1 MSKEKIRA
9 KWSTELIEPDL
20 PKDYG
25 KYDVIKALA
34 WYNIMTDSKTCAGY
48 VNSYLKKRKILKV
61 ITPQNSIQT
70 AAAVARLI
78 DRDQITDSKN
88 LKWMEDWVSQLS
100 DKVIVPKDPN
110 NKFISFAEATAN
122 KLNFFLEGLDNAV
135 DDHIF
140 NSDFKMKFSTEKYLA
155 NNNVK
160 YGMLK
165 HIDKWASD
173 FRDEIILSKTDKD
186 LKEGYSNFTTPQ
198 KNKIIK
204 FLNTIIEGVGI
215 YGVAI
220 KPERVKKIKSPSK
233 IVSKLKYAKSFPELK
248 LKSED
253 PQGLIG
259 SKEVWVY
266 NTKTKMVGYYTSL
279 DGMTVTGTTL
289 RGFDFSEQRRL
300 RKPEDQLKLLTDSR
314 KGQWIKKFTSMAK
327 TVKTKGNGRFNDA
340 TIILKEFK

>member
-1 MSKEKIRA
+1 
-9 KWSTELIEPDL
+9 
-20 PKDYG
+20 
-25 KYDVIKALA
+25 V
-34 WYNIMTDSKTCAGY
+34 
-48 VNSYLKKRKILKV
+48 V
-61 ITPQNSIQT
+61 
-70 AAAVARLI
+70 
-78 DRDQITDSKN
+78 
-88 LKWMEDWVSQLS
+88 
-100 DKVIVPKDPN
+100 
-110 NKFISFAEATAN
+110 EATAN

-204 FLNTIIEGVGI
+204 FMNTMIEGVGI

-253 PQGLIG
+253 PEGLIG
-259 SKEVWVY
+259 SKEVWAY
-266 NTKTKMVGYYTSL
+266 NTKSKMLGYYTSF

-300 RKPEDQLKLLTDSR
+300 RKPEEQLKLLTNMR
-314 KGQWIKKFTSMAK
+314 KGQWIKKFTTMAK
-327 TVKTKGNGRFNDA
+327 TVRTKGNGRFND
-340 TIILKEFK
+340 TIIILKVF